1 MVQVCAFSHE
11 KIRWLEAV
19 GSFSLEL
26 YLCHMFV
33 FYRVV
38 NDWLPQQENVVQIVA
53 AATIAVALAWVIHM
67 LFDLLW
73 KAAAALSGR

>member
-1 MVQVCAFSHE
+1 M
-11 KIRWLEAV
+11 

-53 AATIAVALAWVIHM
+53 AATLQ
-67 LFDLLW
+67 LRLP
-73 KAAAALSGR
+73 G

>member
-1 MVQVCAFSHE
+1 M
-11 KIRWLEAV
+11 

-73 KAAAALSGR
+73 KAAATLSGR

>member
-1 MVQVCAFSHE
+1 M
-11 KIRWLEAV
+11 I
-19 GSFSLEL
+19 
-26 YLCHMFV
+26 V